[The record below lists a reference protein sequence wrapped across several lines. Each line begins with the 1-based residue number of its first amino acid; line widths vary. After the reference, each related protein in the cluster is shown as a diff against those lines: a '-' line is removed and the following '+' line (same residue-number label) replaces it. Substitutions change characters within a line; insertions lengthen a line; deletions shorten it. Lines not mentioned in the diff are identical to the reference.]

1 MLKNTISFIEQHPDC
16 FKRELRIGHVTGS
29 AWILNPSKTHA
40 LLMHHQKLDKWFQP
54 GGHCDGDPDVLHVAQ
69 KEAEE
74 ETGLPVKTL
83 TNVIFDVDTHI
94 IPTRKDVPEHTHYD
108 IRYVFIAD
116 MDAEEL
122 GPNAEAKALRWIKLE
137 DIHQYNNSPSIL
149 RMVQKTIGWILLNQK
164 SGKEAR

>member
-16 FKRELRIGHVTGS
+16 FKRELLIGHVTGS
-29 AWILNPSKTHA
+29 AWILNPAKTHA

-54 GGHCDGDPDVLHVAQ
+54 GGHCDGDADVLHVAQ

-74 ETGLPVKTL
+74 ETGLSVKAL

-94 IPTRKDVPEHTHYD
+94 IPTRNDIREHTHYD

-122 GPNAEAKALRWIKLE
+122 GSNAEAKAVRWIKLE
-137 DIHQYNNSPSIL
+137 DIHQYNNTPSIL

-164 SGKEAR
+164 SGKEAL